1 MCVQKMCAEARE
13 GCVYMRVG
21 IYISGARGG
30 KRRAWQARITVG
42 YYFLGQKSIHHRDV

>member
-1 MCVQKMCAEARE
+1 MPMCVQKMCAEARE

-30 KRRAWQARITVG
+30 KECKMMSRAEYQP
-42 YYFLGQKSIHHRDV
+42 LG